1 MLGDGYWLP
10 AVGRYSAQRG
20 HNNAAGRKPACR
32 PPQGGRKDACNG
44 NRSRGSGNPVRFL
57 NGQVVLSLVEK
68 LPSAR
73 SIATCSGVKNPRKEV
88 LCNPAATHHDQF
100 RGTLLQHGFRFGHF
114 RISQRNT
121 LLIGFVEFLHCIVQ
135 SIHVSRNRAVAKFFD
150 VFLQSVDGI
159 LD

>member
-1 MLGDGYWLP
+1 MLGDGYWLS

-20 HNNAAGRKPACR
+20 HNNAAGRKPARR
-32 PPQGGRKDACNG
+32 PPKGGRKDACNG

-57 NGQVVLSLVEK
+57 NGQVVQSLVEK

-114 RISQRNT
+114 RISKRNT
-121 LLIGFVEFLHCIVQ
+121 LLIGFVEFLHRVVKRV
-135 SIHVSRNRAVAKFFD
+135 HVGLYGTVAE
-150 VFLQSVDGI
+150 L
-159 LD
+159 